1 LLQSHAVHRS
11 SGILFVIGA
20 SGAGRTAAVSEL
32 AFITAATAD
41 IREMRASMVL
51 LDCSPEVRASRLA
64 FRGRP
69 EPASAQMDSWVAYLR
84 GQADAP
90 SLPDSGHQRH
100 MTRSGESLLRRS
112 TAFAPVA
119 MSLAALLIVLVRIAV
134 VGTAPEPDE
143 GAAAH
148 LWQLLMVLQVP
159 VVILF
164 AMRWVPQAPGKALPI
179 LGLQA
184 GAALAAMAP
193 VFLLR
198 W

>member
-1 LLQSHAVHRS
+1 ML
-11 SGILFVIGA
+11 
-20 SGAGRTAAVSEL
+20 
-32 AFITAATAD
+32 
-41 IREMRASMVL
+41 RAW
-51 LDCSPEVRASRLA
+51 R
-64 FRGRP
+64 
-69 EPASAQMDSWVAYLR
+69 
-84 GQADAP
+84 
-90 SLPDSGHQRH
+90 LPDSGYLRH
-100 MTRSGESLLRRS
+100 VIRSGESLLRRP